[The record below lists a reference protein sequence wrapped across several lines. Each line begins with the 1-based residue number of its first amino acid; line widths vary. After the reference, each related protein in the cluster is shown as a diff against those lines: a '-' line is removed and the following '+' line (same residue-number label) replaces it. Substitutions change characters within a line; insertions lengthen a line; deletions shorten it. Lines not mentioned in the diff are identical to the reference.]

1 MQSTLPSGLLKW
13 EKQLFCL
20 VWSITLS
27 RVCTRSIC
35 LPFPNQSSA
44 GQKEGT
50 QLHQQDFKESE
61 QLNTWILLTQ
71 LPQTLMWAQLKERV
85 ACIKPFKI
93 RFTADPCSV
102 DVLWVVNASSEHCKI
117 GSRIICKKIELPVD
131 VLQLSNL
138 NNRPTTMVPLW
149 AEEGLLFFQ
158 ILGISFPPHQRQMV
172 FQTEQVPDAIQRSP
186 PLRFHLHT
194 VSVRQKE
201 VKLASKFAR
210 G

>member
-1 MQSTLPSGLLKW
+1 MEHHTVQSLYTLNLLALPKP
-13 EKQLFCL
+13 
-20 VWSITLS
+20 IIS
-27 RVCTRSIC
+27 RPKRRYSVT
-35 LPFPNQSSA
+35 SA
-44 GQKEGT
+44 GLQGIRAAKYLDPAHT
-50 QLHQQDFKESE
+50 APT
-61 QLNTWILLTQ
+61 N
-71 LPQTLMWAQLKERV
+71 PMWAQPKERV

-93 RFTADPCSV
+93 SFTADPCSV

-117 GSRIICKKIELPVD
+117 GSRIICKKMELPVD

-138 NNRPTTMVPLW
+138 NNRLTTMVPLW

-194 VSVRQKE
+194 VSIRQKE